1 MVERIEKVIAEKVKQ
16 EGGRTF
22 YVGGYVRDKLLGIDN
37 KDVDI
42 EVHGID
48 ANKLYSILETIEKPL
63 TYGNSFG
70 IYSLKGHNIDIA
82 LPRSE
87 KCIGNKHTDFRIDVD
102 PFIDYKKAAK
112 RRDIT
117 INALMQD
124 VLTEEILDYYH
135 GLDDLKNKI
144 IRHVDDESFIEDPLR
159 VLRIAQFA
167 SRFEFTVANETI
179 SLCKSMDLTTL
190 SRERVEE
197 ELRKALL
204 KGKKP
209 SIFFDVLKE
218 MNQLDYWFKE
228 IKELENIDQDPIYH
242 PEGNVY
248 IHTMQVID
256 RGVKYNPSFEF
267 MLLCLTHD
275 FGKITCT
282 TVDSSPDSSPDS
294 CPSDS
299 RPTRIHAYGHEIE
312 GLPIIETFI
321 KRITNKKDIIKY
333 LKNMVPL
340 HMAPNKYASDKS
352 AIKKT
357 NKMFYDAYN
366 EIDLIKFSYCDR
378 GNENNKEFLMER
390 YDHYLEMMKKPY
402 VSGDDLIELGY
413 EPNAKFSKLIAYAT
427 KLRMAEVDKESAL
440 KQIKSYYLS
449 NLL

>member
-1 MVERIEKVIAEKVKQ
+1 MVKKIEKVIAEKVKQ

-42 EVHGID
+42 EVHGIGAD
-48 ANKLYSILETIEKPL
+48 KLYSILETIEKPL

-70 IYSLKGHNIDIA
+70 IYSLKGYNIDIA

-102 PFIDYKKAAK
+102 PFIGYKKAAK

-124 VLTEEILDYYH
+124 VLTDEILDYYN
-135 GLDDLKNKI
+135 GLADLKNKV
-144 IRHVDDESFIEDPLR
+144 IRHVDDESFVEDPLR

-167 SRFEFTVANETI
+167 SRFEFNVAEETI
-179 SLCKSMDLTTL
+179 NLCRTMNLSSLSK
-190 SRERVEE
+190 ERVEE

-275 FGKITCT
+275 FGKITT
-282 TVDSSPDSSPDS
+282 SELVNG
-294 CPSDS
+294 
-299 RPTRIHAYGHEIE
+299 RIHAYGHEKE

-340 HMAPNKYASDKS
+340 HMAPNKYATDKS

-366 EIDLIKFSYCDR
+366 EIDLINFSYCDR
-378 GNENNKEFLMER
+378 GHENNKEFLMER
-390 YDHYLEMMKKPY
+390 YNHYLEMLKKPY
-402 VSGDDLIELGY
+402 VSGDDLIEAGFI
-413 EPNAKFSKLIAYAT
+413 PDDKFSKLIEYAT

-440 KQIKSYYLS
+440 KQIKSYYFS

>member
-1 MVERIEKVIAEKVKQ
+1 MVEKIEKVIAEKVKQ

-42 EVHGID
+42 EVHGIEAD
-48 ANKLYSILETIEKPL
+48 KLYSILETIEKPL

-102 PFIDYKKAAK
+102 PFIGYKKAAK

-124 VLTEEILDYYH
+124 VLTGEILDYYH

-167 SRFEFTVANETI
+167 SRFKFTVANETI

-218 MNQLDYWFKE
+218 MDQLDYWFKE
-228 IKELENIDQDPIYH
+228 IKELENILQDPIYH

-256 RGVKYNPSFEF
+256 RGIMYNPSFEF

-275 FGKITCT
+275 FGKITT
-282 TVDSSPDSSPDS
+282 SELVNG
-294 CPSDS
+294 
-299 RPTRIHAYGHEIE
+299 RIHAYGHETE

-340 HMAPNKYASDKS
+340 HMAPNKYAADKS

-366 EIDLIKFSYCDR
+366 ELDLINFSYCDR
-378 GNENNKEFLMER
+378 GHEDNKEFLMER

-427 KLRMAEVDKESAL
+427 KLRMAEVDKDSAL
-440 KQIKSYYLS
+440 KQIKSYYFS

>member
-1 MVERIEKVIAEKVKQ
+1 MVKKIEKVIAEKVKQ

-42 EVHGID
+42 EVHGIE

-102 PFIDYKKAAK
+102 PFIGYKKAAK

-275 FGKITCT
+275 FGKIVCT
-282 TVDSSPDSSPDS
+282 TGAN
-294 CPSDS
+294 
-299 RPTRIHAYGHEIE
+299 PTGTNPTGSNPRIHAYGHEIK
-312 GLPIIETFI
+312 GLPIVETFI

-352 AIKKT
+352 KIKKT

-427 KLRMAEVDKESAL
+427 KLRMAEVDKDNAL

>member
-1 MVERIEKVIAEKVKQ
+1 MLEKIEKIIANKVK
-16 EGGRTF
+16 EAGGRTF

-48 ANKLYSILETIEKPL
+48 ADKLYSILETIEKPL

-102 PFIDYKKAAK
+102 PFIGYKKAAR

-124 VLTEEILDYYH
+124 VLTNEILDYYN
-135 GLDDLKNKI
+135 GLTDLKNKV
-144 IRHVDDESFIEDPLR
+144 IRHVDEQSFVEDPLR

-167 SRFEFTVANETI
+167 SRFEFAVAEETI
-179 SLCKSMDLTTL
+179 NLCSSMDLSSL

-197 ELRKALL
+197 ELRKALM

-209 SIFFDVLKE
+209 SLFFDALKQ

-228 IKELENIDQDPIYH
+228 IKLLETIKQDPIYH

-256 RGVKYNPSFEF
+256 RGVEYRDSFEF
-267 MLLCLTHD
+267 MLFCLTHD
-275 FGKITCT
+275 FGKIVT
-282 TVDSSPDSSPDS
+282 TETID
-294 CPSDS
+294 
-299 RPTRIHAYGHEIE
+299 RRIHAYGHETK
-312 GLPIIETFI
+312 GLPLVDTFI
-321 KRITNKKDIIKY
+321 KRITNKKEIRKY
-333 LKNMVPL
+333 LNNMVPL
-340 HMAPNKYASDKS
+340 HMLPNKYAIDNS

-357 NKMFYDAYN
+357 NRLFYDAYN
-366 EIDLIKFSYCDR
+366 PRDLINFSICDI
-378 GNENNKEFLMER
+378 GSQKNYEFLKER
-390 YDHYLEMMKKPY
+390 YDHYLEMIKKPY
-402 VSGDDLIELGY
+402 VSGDDLIKMGLKPSE
-413 EPNAKFSKLIAYAT
+413 EFSKILKYAT
-427 KLRMAEVDKESAL
+427 KLRMAEVDKETAL
-440 KQIKSYYLS
+440 KQIKAII
-449 NLL
+449 